1 MENARPTMAD
11 FLLLLS
17 KEEPATSISK
27 APTCSTC
34 GGALIESLDK
44 STYCGVCRERE
55 RINRIAQLISV

>member
-17 KEEPATSISK
+17 AEEIATSISEV
-27 APTCSTC
+27 ATCPTCK
-34 GGALIESLDK
+34 GALTEDIDK
-44 STYCGVCRERE
+44 GTYCSVCKERE